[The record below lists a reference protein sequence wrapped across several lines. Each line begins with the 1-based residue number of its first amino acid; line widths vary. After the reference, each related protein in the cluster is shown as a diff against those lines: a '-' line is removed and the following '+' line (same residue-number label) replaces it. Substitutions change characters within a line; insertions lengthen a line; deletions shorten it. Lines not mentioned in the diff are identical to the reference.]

1 MWQLY
6 PDSRCGFCSKPA
18 ADGLATAAALK
29 MTSCGAIH
37 FQKCVKLS
45 GHIRRCFLWDVCGG
59 EERSTLDINNSP
71 SDKDCWREPRRL
83 QIPMWLHDTQLTWT
97 GASSQRLRYSLVCLD
112 GPLLGSSGVYIDW
125 DVFIYCGKLLPDV
138 LQWMALVNDNPT
150 CGTRVVL
157 F

>member
-1 MWQLY
+1 
-6 PDSRCGFCSKPA
+6 
-18 ADGLATAAALK
+18 

-83 QIPMWLHDTQLTWT
+83 QIPMWMHDTQLTST
-97 GASSQRLRYSLVCLD
+97 EASSQRLRYSPVCLD
-112 GPLLGSSGVYIDW
+112 GPLLGSSGFTLIETCLFTAVKSYPM
-125 DVFIYCGKLLPDV
+125 YCSGWLW
-138 LQWMALVNDNPT
+138 WMTIRHV
-150 CGTRVVL
+150 GHVL
-157 F
+157 FSSRYFTKQLLQTTYTHTNTQLYLS